1 MTWTRTAS
9 ESSQTNLR
17 KVIVGASL
25 GTVFEWYDF
34 FIYALLASV
43 LARQFFAGV
52 NETAAFIVT
61 LLSFAAGTA
70 IRPLGAVIFGR
81 LGDIWGRKRTFLVT
95 ISLMGGATF
104 CIGLLPGY
112 ATWGVSAAFLL
123 VGLRLLQGFALGGE
137 YGGAAIYVA
146 EHSPPRSRGFY
157 TSWIQITSPLGQ
169 LLGMMVIVLTQAV
182 VGMQDFADWG
192 WRIPFLLSIILL
204 LISVWIRTTLH
215 ESPVFLAMQRKGE
228 VSREPLKEMF
238 FQWRNLKI
246 LLVALFGL
254 AAGQA
259 IVINVGMTYSF
270 FFLTQTLKLDFSTAN
285 ILLAVALAV
294 TAPLFVLFGALSDH
308 VSRKKVILT
317 GLALA
322 IVGYGPIFRGLTHYG
337 NPALEAAQANAPV
350 TVIADPADCSFQF
363 NPVSSASF
371 RSSCDTAKAFLSRSG
386 VPYDN
391 MAAPTG
397 TLARVE
403 VGGQSVASFEG
414 KSLASADFASK
425 QKDFYA
431 GLAAVVKNAGYPAAA
446 DPAQVNKPMIVV
458 LLSLL
463 MVLATM
469 VYGPM
474 AALLVE
480 MFPARIRYSSVS
492 TAYNIGNG
500 WFGGFTSPVAFALI
514 AASGNIYAGLWYC
527 IGVLALTLVIG
538 GLFLKPVHDDQ
549 EILGH
554 EHKNDVPTE
563 AKHVL

>member
-1 MTWTRTAS
+1 M
-9 ESSQTNLR
+9 SSVVDAPKSPAKDLR

-34 FIYALLASV
+34 FIYALLASM
-43 LARQFFAGV
+43 LARHFFAGV

-70 IRPLGAVIFGR
+70 IRPLGAIIFGR

-112 ATWGVSAAFLL
+112 ATWGASAAFLL

-146 EHSPPRSRGFY
+146 EHSPARHRGFY

-169 LLGMMVIVLTQAV
+169 LLGMMIIVLTQMF
-182 VGMQDFADWG
+182 VGMQDFAAWG
-192 WRIPFLLSIILL
+192 WRVPFLLSIILL
-204 LISVWIRTTLH
+204 LISIWIRTTLH
-215 ESPVFLAMQRKGE
+215 ESPVFLSMQRKGT
-228 VSREPLKEMF
+228 VSRSPLKEMF
-238 FQWRNLKI
+238 FEWRNLRI
-246 LLVALFGL
+246 VLVALFGL

-270 FFLTQTLKLDFSTAN
+270 FFLTQTLKLDLPTAN
-285 ILLAVALAV
+285 ILLAIALAI
-294 TAPLFVLFGALSDH
+294 TAPFFVLFGALSDRI
-308 VSRKKVILT
+308 SRKTIIMI

-322 IVGYGPIFRGLTHYG
+322 IVGYGPIFRGLTHYV
-337 NPALEAAQANAPV
+337 NPSLEAARAVAPV
-350 TVIADPADCSFQF
+350 VVVADPADCSFQF

-371 RSSCDTAKAFLSRSG
+371 RSSCDIAKAFLSRAG
-386 VPYDN
+386 VPYGN
-391 MAAPTG
+391 EAAPAG
-397 TLARVE
+397 SAARIE
-403 VGGQSVASFEG
+403 VGGHSIASFDGMGLPSEE
-414 KSLASADFASK
+414 FAAK
-425 QKDFYA
+425 LKEFNTALGTVIKD
-431 GLAAVVKNAGYPAAA
+431 AGYPAAA
-446 DPAQVNKPMIVV
+446 DPAQINKPMIVL
-458 LLSLL
+458 LLSAL
-463 MVLATM
+463 MLLATI

-527 IGVLALTLVIG
+527 IGVLVLTLVIG
-538 GLFLKPVHDDQ
+538 VLFLRPVHADE
-549 EILGH
+549 EIPSSQ
-554 EHKNDVPTE
+554 NE
-563 AKHVL
+563 ANAMETARVL

>member
-1 MTWTRTAS
+1 MNNTLKPVKTS
-9 ESSQTNLR
+9 GKDLR

-34 FIYALLASV
+34 FIYALLASL
-43 LARQFFAGV
+43 LARHFFAGV

-70 IRPLGAVIFGR
+70 IRPLGAIIFGR

-95 ISLMGGATF
+95 ITLMGGATF

-112 ATWGVSAAFLL
+112 ASWGASAAFLL

-146 EHSPPRSRGFY
+146 EHAPARHRGFY
-157 TSWIQITSPLGQ
+157 TSWIQITTPLGQ
-169 LLGMMVIVLTQAV
+169 LLGMMVIVLTQV
-182 VGMQDFADWG
+182 IVGMQDFTQWG

-204 LISVWIRTTLH
+204 LISIWIRTKLH
-215 ESPVFLAMQRKGE
+215 ESPVFLTMQREGG
-228 VSREPLKEMF
+228 VSRQPLKETF
-238 FQWRNLKI
+238 LQWRNLKI
-246 LLVALFGL
+246 VLIALFGL

-270 FFLTQTLKLDFSTAN
+270 FFLTQTLKLDLATAN
-285 ILLAVALAV
+285 IVLAIALAM
-294 TAPLFVLFGALSDH
+294 TAPLFILFGALSDRIG
-308 VSRKKVILT
+308 RKKIIMA

-322 IVGYGPIFRGLTHYG
+322 IIGYGPIFKSLTHYA
-337 NPALEAAQANAPV
+337 NPALEVAQLAAPV
-350 TVIADPADCSFQF
+350 RVIADPADCSFQF
-363 NPVSSASF
+363 NPVSRTSF
-371 RSSCDTAKAFLSRSG
+371 RSSCDVAKAFLSRNG

-391 MAAPTG
+391 VAAPAG
-397 TLARVE
+397 SQAHVE
-403 VGGQSVASFEG
+403 VGEQSVASFDG
-414 KSLASADFASK
+414 MGFSSAEFASK
-425 QKDFYA
+425 LHDFDNA
-431 GLAAVVKNAGYPAAA
+431 LGAVVKEAGYPAAA
-446 DPAQVNKPMIVV
+446 DPAQVNKLMLVV
-458 LLSLL
+458 LLSVL
-463 MVLATM
+463 MLFATI

-500 WFGGFTSPVAFALI
+500 WFGGFTSPLAFALI

-527 IGVLALTLVIG
+527 IGVLVLTFLIG
-538 GLFLKPVHDDQ
+538 VLFLKPLHRPFHGDNESHSSQ
-549 EILGH
+549 S
-554 EHKNDVPTE
+554 
-563 AKHVL
+563 